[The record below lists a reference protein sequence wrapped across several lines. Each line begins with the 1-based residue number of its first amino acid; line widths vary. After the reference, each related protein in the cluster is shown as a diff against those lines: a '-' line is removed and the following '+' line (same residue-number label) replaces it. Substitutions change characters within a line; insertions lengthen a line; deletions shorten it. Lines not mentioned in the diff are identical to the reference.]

1 MLTRSRSI
9 LESVED
15 EDAKKNMMEMLRELE
30 TSLADLSSEIYKTE
44 QVSRTLEVDAAAEL
58 INSLKEELE
67 DFQKVSNTLGL
78 KPLGEENA
86 EVAKSR
92 MIKNAK
98 SLRLD
103 IDNIFVSAIGQNE
116 KGINNSAFKAA
127 SNLQDFQ
134 RNVRA
139 AVVTTSNKNEQENL
153 LENTHRALE
162 NAEDLM
168 NEAKRAIRSP
178 NNPKHLDSLSN
189 ASNKVSKAVSETLLV
204 VPGKEFDVV
213 KDIMTSIESECNE
226 FKETSEAFKGKNSP
240 EDLPVVLNQV
250 KKNAKLLQGKAEI
263 LVKNVPEGQNGL
275 TNQDSAKYV
284 FALDE
289 YLSSVKA
296 LALNSD
302 DKKMGFRI
310 LNQAKMVADKSSV
323 LISEAHK
330 TVNNPSNSN
339 ALKELHAANKDVQVA
354 LGVTLSDLDND
365 EDKDVNQLMDI
376 REKIQTNLSDLNQS
390 TDNNQKMAHV
400 KNLAKSSAELIQTL
414 KTIFANES
422 DPSVKVFS
430 IYRIYG

>member
-116 KGINNSAFKAA
+116 KGINNSALKTA

-240 EDLPVVLNQV
+240 EDLTVVLNQV

-390 TDNNQKMAHV
+390 TDNNQKMAQV

>member
-1 MLTRSRSI
+1 M
-9 LESVED
+9 
-15 EDAKKNMMEMLRELE
+15 
-30 TSLADLSSEIYKTE
+30 
-44 QVSRTLEVDAAAEL
+44 
-58 INSLKEELE
+58 
-67 DFQKVSNTLGL
+67 
-78 KPLGEENA
+78 
-86 EVAKSR
+86 
-92 MIKNAK
+92 
-98 SLRLD
+98 
-103 IDNIFVSAIGQNE
+103 
-116 KGINNSAFKAA
+116 
-127 SNLQDFQ
+127 
-134 RNVRA
+134 
-139 AVVTTSNKNEQENL
+139 
-153 LENTHRALE
+153 
-162 NAEDLM
+162 
-168 NEAKRAIRSP
+168 
-178 NNPKHLDSLSN
+178 SN

-213 KDIMTSIESECNE
+213 KDILTSIESECNE
-226 FKETSEAFKGKNSP
+226 FKETIVAFKGKNSP

-376 REKIQTNLSDLNQS
+376 RENIQTNLSDLNQS
-390 TDNNQKMAHV
+390 TDNNQKMVHV

>member
-168 NEAKRAIRSP
+168 NEAKRTIRSP

-213 KDIMTSIESECNE
+213 KDIITSIESERNE
-226 FKETSEAFKGKNSP
+226 FKETIEAFKGKNSP

>member
-78 KPLGEENA
+78 KLLGEENA

-103 IDNIFVSAIGQNE
+103 IDSIFVSAIGQNE

-376 REKIQTNLSDLNQS
+376 REKIQSNLSDLNQS
-390 TDNNQKMAHV
+390 TDNNQKMAQV